1 MLRLVSVLIAG
12 WLTMGGWAVVT
23 VKDLPEYVVAGQRY
37 TLEFQVRQH
46 GRTLMNNVQPQL
58 LVATSQ
64 QSTNAATLAPTR
76 SDDGTYRVT
85 FAAPQTDR
93 VYLTVVS
100 GCGGRSLGLTALD
113 SSGLEAAAEP
123 VDALGRCAVREGFR
137 VNCARGSALEP
148 IVADRGGGSNAL
160 FDIPRLEH
168 AFARHE
174 ASPNAGVAIGLQL
187 AAHGAGVRRAE
198 VVAEQRLYVMPDL
211 VGEHV
216 GLREVARGAEPA
228 TQLVIESE
236 IDVHLVIARAVEGST
251 RLLRKSARRL
261 HRVAE

>member
-100 GCGGRSLGLTALD
+100 GWGASNLILYPIRVVAAGAQPAPLNPRDRGQALFVAKGCNVCHANSDLADRPDNQSIAIGPALGGRHLPRDYTIQKMKNPKSQIMPDLGLRDA
-113 SSGLEAAAEP
+113 EAAAIAAFLSG
-123 VDALGRCAVREGFR
+123 DRAAAAGGR
-137 VNCARGSALEP
+137 
-148 IVADRGGGSNAL
+148 
-160 FDIPRLEH
+160 
-168 AFARHE
+168 
-174 ASPNAGVAIGLQL
+174 
-187 AAHGAGVRRAE
+187 
-198 VVAEQRLYVMPDL
+198 
-211 VGEHV
+211 
-216 GLREVARGAEPA
+216 
-228 TQLVIESE
+228 
-236 IDVHLVIARAVEGST
+236 
-251 RLLRKSARRL
+251 
-261 HRVAE
+261 